1 MKNKSKIVLLL
12 VLFSLGVLL
21 YKTLGD
27 AIDQGIKNQDRMLCE
42 SAKVSG
48 NREYLA
54 RCEALGMYK

>member
-12 VLFSLGVLL
+12 LLFSLGVLL

-27 AIDQGIKNQDRMLCE
+27 AIDQGVKNQDRMLCD

-48 NREYLA
+48 NLQYLS